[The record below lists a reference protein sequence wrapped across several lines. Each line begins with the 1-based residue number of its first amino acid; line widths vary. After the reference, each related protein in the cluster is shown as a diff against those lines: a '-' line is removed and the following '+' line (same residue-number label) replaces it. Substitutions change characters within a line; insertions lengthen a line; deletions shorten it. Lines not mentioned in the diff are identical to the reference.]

1 MATLKPALTL
11 TMDYSSTGT
20 TTGNLIVSVD
30 DSLTTTSPHINL
42 ARKSIATGSAQEV
55 IPSNSGFMYVYVKAV
70 SGENATDW
78 IQVKIGTHAVIRL
91 DIGEFMFLPVYNGY
105 AINAEAQGGA
115 VVTEYGFW
123 SKG

>member
-1 MATLKPALTL
+1 MATLTPKLTL
-11 TMDYSSTGT
+11 TMDY
-20 TTGNLIVSVD
+20 
-30 DSLTTTSPHINL
+30 
-42 ARKSIATGSAQEV
+42 A
-55 IPSNSGFMYVYVKAV
+55 SNSGFMYVYVKAV

-91 DIGEFMFLPVYNGY
+91 DVGEFMFLPVYNGY